1 MPRGRK
7 SVALWR
13 AGAGGWGW
21 DGVGDEVRRVV
32 GLRTAVARNVDF
44 IPKCRGTVGGL
55 AKGIM

>member
-1 MPRGRK
+1 M
-7 SVALWR
+7 ALWR